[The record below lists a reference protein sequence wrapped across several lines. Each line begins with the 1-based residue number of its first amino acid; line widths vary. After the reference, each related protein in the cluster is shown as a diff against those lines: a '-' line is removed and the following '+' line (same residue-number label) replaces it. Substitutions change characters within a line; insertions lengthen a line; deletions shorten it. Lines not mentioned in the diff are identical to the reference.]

1 MNDTTLTPTQQRRV
15 ASAREFL
22 TIPTSGEPA
31 GDLGEAK
38 QHLRFL
44 LKVIAELTGDLT
56 VIAELTGDDAS

>member
-31 GDLGEAK
+31 GDLGQAK

-44 LKVIAELTGDLT
+44 LKVIAELTGD
-56 VIAELTGDDAS
+56 GAS